1 MNLIYQCI
9 IDLNEIDEKLSS
21 FNCYFLFENTE
32 IFTNENKLILKMQ
45 TEFDDKK
52 AMDIMIDA
60 SAKNRPKLIA
70 ILDIISFLTGTTINV
85 YDIKERL
92 GLSGFNVTKT
102 ELFPQHKKTQFIY
115 NSIDITKEL
124 DKIIDSFKKEKFLV
138 ASVLDKWNKAN
149 FLINSDDSSVLY
161 VDEAILNYLHIFELL
176 SETVKKDYDSQI
188 ENSLEYVMTEF
199 YNQTSFYTN
208 DIKSKINENKK
219 AIKRLLV
226 GEFPAFKDKLKYFLN
241 KYQLLDENTSFFID
255 ELIKLRNSIAHG
267 RVIRNMNIIE
277 YPLTP
282 FFNISSTK
290 RDAVNPLMFLTAT
303 CISKYIGINLWH
315 NEWLYIKKNLQP
327 ANAQIKKYLN
337 GEVTDILINSDDI
350 SNINWYSLFRFYID
364 SNSKYRGKVEQKV
377 KLELL
382 KIPFEELLLSEIFEL
397 SVVLSTT
404 NDKEFFLI
412 LKNILQKSIGT
423 HTYHWSNYK
432 DIFSYLESRNY
443 ETKKIREIIK
453 QIVEE

>member
-1 MNLIYQCI
+1 MTHEAQYTLDLENIESELPNFECYFIFENIEVFKCKNSLIFKGI
-9 IDLNEIDEKLSS
+9 SNTSESNTVLSS
-21 FNCYFLFENTE
+21 VEVE
-32 IFTNENKLILKMQ
+32 AKL
-45 TEFDDKK
+45 
-52 AMDIMIDA
+52 
-60 SAKNRPKLIA
+60 RPKLIIA
-70 ILDIISFLTGTTINV
+70 LDIISFIVGTPITI
-85 YDIKERL
+85 YDIVEHKYKEL
-92 GLSGFNVTKT
+92 ANNKLETSKANFFKFKDSNVTDILNEIIKSL
-102 ELFPQHKKTQFIY
+102 EK
-115 NSIDITKEL
+115 NS
-124 DKIIDSFKKEKFLV
+124 FLV
-138 ASVLDKWNKAN
+138 PSLLNKWNKAN
-149 FLINSDDSSVLY
+149 FLLLSDDSSVLY
-161 VDEAILNYLHIFELL
+161 ADEAILNYIHIFELL

-188 ENSLEYVMTEF
+188 ENSLEYLIKEF

-208 DIKSKINENKK
+208 DINSKINENKK
-219 AIKRLLV
+219 ATKKLLV

-267 RVIRNMNIIE
+267 RVILNMNIME

-350 SNINWYSLFRFYID
+350 SNINWYSLFRFYIY